1 MSDVSQLL
9 RSDKA
14 LQRKRVE
21 QVGGLCYRAN
31 EFGGAEVLFI
41 TTRQTKRL
49 AIPKGW
55 PISGLDPHQLA
66 KQEAWESVFSAGLH
80 DGGVLRR
87 VLLETL
93 EPEMTMSFPG
103 CD

>member
-14 LQRKRVE
+14 LRRKRVE

-55 PISGLDPHQLA
+55 PIRGLDQRSRRRGNPC
-66 KQEAWESVFSAGLH
+66 SVQGRMMGAFFVAF
-80 DGGVLRR
+80 
-87 VLLETL
+87 LLLTL
-93 EPEMTMSFPG
+93 KPEMTMSFPG